1 MVFGGMFSKLRFKMF
16 VGFENLKPE
25 TEKNSLAMT
34 VNEQQLKHS
43 FPKLEANSISSSRYK
58 AGSREEMKKASL

>member
-25 TEKNSLAMT
+25 T
-34 VNEQQLKHS
+34 Q
-43 FPKLEANSISSSRYK
+43 
-58 AGSREEMKKASL
+58 KKFLGNDCK